1 MKHLKLFEDFDDMVN
16 YLSNGVEIRNYL
28 KDIFLELQDD
38 GFVINI
44 SLNQISQTS
53 HYFRIDIHKTDYP
66 VSWSPKESDRFILKD
81 IWPTLQTTNTYMT
94 EEGYKLILLSGVVPD
109 KRGGRSDHRG
119 YPTHYSNFD
128 FMDISID
135 DIDKLP
141 FLIQSK
147 IAFINDPLFSI
158 RIEFKKEQ

>member
-1 MKHLKLFEDFDDMVN
+1 MRYLKLFENFDDIN
-16 YLSNGVEIRNYL
+16 IKSYL
-28 KDIFLELQDD
+28 KDIFLELQDE

-66 VSWSPKESDRFILKD
+66 VSWSPKESDIFTLKD
-81 IWPTLQTTNTYMT
+81 IWSTLQTANTYMT
-94 EEGYKLILLSGVVPD
+94 EEGYKLNLLSGVVPD
-109 KRGGRSDHRG
+109 KSGGRSDHRG

-128 FMDISID
+128 FMDISIG

-147 IAFINDPLFSI
+147 IAFINDPLFSL
-158 RIEFKKEQ
+158 RIEFKK

>member
-16 YLSNGVEIRNYL
+16 YLSNGVQIRNYL
-28 KDIFLELQDD
+28 KDFFLELEDV

-147 IAFINDPLFSI
+147 IAFINDPLFSL

>member
-28 KDIFLELQDD
+28 KDFFLELQDV

-81 IWPTLQTTNTYMT
+81 IWSTLQTANTYMT

-119 YPTHYSNFD
+119 YPTHYMNVSPVYIKPDNSFFD
-128 FMDISID
+128 DE
-135 DIDKLP
+135 
-141 FLIQSK
+141 
-147 IAFINDPLFSI
+147 LFSL
-158 RIEFKKEQ
+158 RIEFKK

>member
-16 YLSNGVEIRNYL
+16 YLSNGVKIRNYL

-44 SLNQISQTS
+44 SLNQISQSS
-53 HYFRIDIHKTDYP
+53 HYFRIDIHKTEYP
-66 VSWSPKESDRFILKD
+66 VSWSPKESDIFTLKD
-81 IWPTLQTTNTYMT
+81 IWPTLQTANTYMT
-94 EEGYKLILLSGVVPD
+94 EEGYKLNLLSGVVPD

-128 FMDISID
+128 FMDISIE

-158 RIEFKKEQ
+158 RIEFKK

>member
-16 YLSNGVEIRNYL
+16 YLSNGVKIRNYL

-66 VSWSPKESDRFILKD
+66 VSWSPKESDRFILRD
-81 IWPTLQTTNTYMT
+81 IWSTLQTANDYMIK
-94 EEGYKLILLSGVVPD
+94 EGYTLNLLSGVVPD

-119 YPTHYSNFD
+119 YPVNYINVSPEDIRPDNKFKLYRFFD
-128 FMDISID
+128 DE
-135 DIDKLP
+135 
-141 FLIQSK
+141 
-147 IAFINDPLFSI
+147 LFSL
-158 RIEFKKEQ
+158 RIEFRK

>member
-1 MKHLKLFEDFDDMVN
+1 MRYLKLFENFDDIN
-16 YLSNGVEIRNYL
+16 IKSYL
-28 KDIFLELQDD
+28 KDIFLELQDE

-66 VSWSPKESDRFILKD
+66 VSWSPKESDIFTLKD
-81 IWPTLQTTNTYMT
+81 IWSTLQTANTYMT
-94 EEGYKLILLSGVVPD
+94 EEGYKLNLLSGVVPD
-109 KRGGRSDHRG
+109 KSGGRSDHRG

-128 FMDISID
+128 FMDISIE

-158 RIEFKKEQ
+158 RIEFKK

>member
-16 YLSNGVEIRNYL
+16 YLSNGVKIRNYL

-94 EEGYKLILLSGVVPD
+94 EEGYKLNLLSGVVPD

-158 RIEFKKEQ
+158 RIEFKK

>member
-1 MKHLKLFEDFDDMVN
+1 MRHLKLFEDFDDMVN
-16 YLSNGVEIRNYL
+16 YLSNGVKIRNYL
-28 KDIFLELQDD
+28 KDFFLELEDV

-66 VSWSPKESDRFILKD
+66 VSWSPKESDRFILKN
-81 IWPTLQTTNTYMT
+81 IWSTLQTANTYMT
-94 EEGYKLILLSGVVPD
+94 EEGYKLVLLSGVVPD

-128 FMDISID
+128 FMDISIE

-158 RIEFKKEQ
+158 RIEFKK

>member
-1 MKHLKLFEDFDDMVN
+1 MKHLKLFENFSDIN
-16 YLSNGVEIRNYL
+16 NIKSYL
-28 KDIFLELQDD
+28 KDIFLELEDD
-38 GFVINI
+38 GFTVEIEI
-44 SLNQISQTS
+44 ISQATS
-53 HYFRIDIHKTDYP
+53 GAVILTPPGHYFRIDIHKTDYT
-66 VSWSPKESDRFILKD
+66 VALSPKESDIFILKD
-81 IWPTLQTTNTYMT
+81 IWPTLQTVNTYMT
-94 EEGYKLILLSGVVPD
+94 EEGYKLNLLSGVVPN
-109 KRGGRSDHRG
+109 KSHRRG

-147 IAFINDPLFSI
+147 IAFINDPLFSL

>member
-16 YLSNGVEIRNYL
+16 YLSNGVQIRNYL
-28 KDIFLELQDD
+28 KDFFLELQDV

-66 VSWSPKESDRFILKD
+66 VSWSPKESDRFILKN
-81 IWPTLQTTNTYMT
+81 IWSTLQTANTYMT

-119 YPTHYSNFD
+119 YPTHYMNVSPVDIKPDNSFFD
-128 FMDISID
+128 DE
-135 DIDKLP
+135 
-141 FLIQSK
+141 
-147 IAFINDPLFSI
+147 LFSL
-158 RIEFKKEQ
+158 RIEFKK